1 MIVRYKIYNPA
12 GNITA
17 LVIGD
22 EYSLEQRKL
31 INSKIMEKEI
41 DVEQVGF
48 LSQERMKLTMAG
60 RRILWKCNKMCNSIL
75 FRRTKKHRIR
85 NK

>member
-1 MIVRYKIYNPA
+1 MIEYKIYNPA

-22 EYSLEQRKL
+22 KYSLEQRKL
-31 INSKIMEKEI
+31 INRKIMEAEPE
-41 DVEQVGF
+41 VEQVGF

-75 FRRTKKHRIR
+75 FRRTEEYRIR